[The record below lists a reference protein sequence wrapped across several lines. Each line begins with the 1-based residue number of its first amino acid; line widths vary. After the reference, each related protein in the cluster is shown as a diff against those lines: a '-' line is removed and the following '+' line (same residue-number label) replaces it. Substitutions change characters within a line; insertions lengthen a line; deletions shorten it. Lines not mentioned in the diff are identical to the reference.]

1 MDDFLIL
8 LQAKLDEAKSKGL
21 INSDI
26 LTIQDQL
33 EKLKLKAEI
42 DPNSLKNIAQQ
53 LQNLSK
59 ASNGKLNIDT
69 SQITNA
75 LNQVT
80 KNAQQTGQQIGQQIN
95 QGMSQ
100 SFSKSENAIN
110 SFKNS
115 LKNAGKSSSE
125 IQSIIDKVK
134 TLTKQIDSLRFTEST
149 KGTMNV
155 NVSGIDEF
163 GNRVK
168 ITQSLVKDLKNEWNV
183 SKTDTSIISTK
194 EIEKINSVIADY
206 KAKLEQFKST
216 NNNILSGLSAPLSEF
231 ENKLK
236 GLKDGTISIDEL
248 KNSFKS
254 LNAEASKITS
264 NLSGELNK
272 VDKAVRNISKGKET
286 ISGLKAE
293 FKGLSNTPKEIN
305 SELTKLSTG
314 LQNIKKIESSEGRT
328 ANWSQAYKEWQ
339 NEVDR
344 LTAKLRVLKKE
355 QANSASTQVFKTSD
369 LRKSNIPYMTEVSNT
384 IEKQMEEIQ
393 KMANAKGW
401 QSFNVKGFEQA
412 DGLIK
417 SLTLTVT
424 DAEGAI
430 KKLNFQRE
438 QLQWKG
444 KEQAG
449 LMQTGDIEI
458 IKTAAQAQ
466 EELAQKTEKATAK
479 LREQNASQANKIQ
492 LKMDTGDYE
501 AKVESLIAKTQQWT
515 DQSGVAR
522 ISTTSLSTALNELT
536 TASEAYANNPTEAT
550 QNRLI
555 ESSEKLDAEYKKVTN
570 SVKKMNAEM
579 ATDSSIASLHNKVA
593 DFMSKNG
600 KAVKYSGEFK
610 RIFDATAQ
618 GAELTRQKVTQL
630 NQEFNKAVVS
640 ARNAGK
646 LGKTFFQTIR
656 EGMSSFSY
664 WTSSTFLVMKGIQS
678 IKSGISTVK
687 ELDTALVDLKKTTT
701 MTASELE
708 KFYYDSNET
717 AKEMGVT
724 TKEIL
729 EQASAWSRLGFSSS
743 EQATKM
749 AKYSSMFNLISPG
762 MDLDSSTDGLVSVM
776 KAFKIGLEDTDDV
789 VDGIMSKINVIGNS
803 KALSNSDIVEFL
815 TRSSSAM
822 ASANNSLEETIALGE
837 AAVEI
842 TRDASNTGQ
851 VLKTTSMRIRGYD
864 EDVESYTE
872 ELENLKGEISDLTK
886 TAKTPGGISLFTDET
901 KETYKSTYKILE
913 EISEIWDDLT
923 DKSQANNMCLY
934 VQKCA

>member
-42 DPNSLKNIAQQ
+42 DPNSLKNIAQL

-369 LRKSNIPYMTEVSNT
+369 LRKANIPYMTKVSNT

-393 KMANAKGW
+393 KMANAKRW

-438 QLQWKG
+438 QLQGKG
-444 KEQAG
+444 KAQAG

-522 ISTTSLSTALNELT
+522 ISTTSLSTALNELI

-789 VDGIMSKINVIGNS
+789 VDGIMSKINVIGNTQ
-803 KALSNSDIVEFL
+803 ALNNSDIVEFL

-822 ASANNSLEETIALGE
+822 AEANNSLEETIALGT

-842 TRDASNTGQ
+842 TRDAASVGMYLPTN
-851 VLKTTSMRIRGYD
+851 VVI
-864 EDVESYTE
+864 
-872 ELENLKGEISDLTK
+872 
-886 TAKTPGGISLFTDET
+886 
-901 KETYKSTYKILE
+901 
-913 EISEIWDDLT
+913 
-923 DKSQANNMCLY
+923 C
-934 VQKCA
+934 C

>member
-26 LTIQDQL
+26 LTIQDRL

-42 DPNSLKNIAQQ
+42 DPNSLKNIAQL

-369 LRKSNIPYMTEVSNT
+369 LRKANIPYMTKVSNT

-438 QLQWKG
+438 QLQGKG
-444 KEQAG
+444 KAQAG

-515 DQSGVAR
+515 DQNGVAR

-536 TASEAYANNPTEAT
+536 TASEAYASNPTEAT

-789 VDGIMSKINVIGNS
+789 VDGIMSKINVIGNTQ
-803 KALSNSDIVEFL
+803 ALNNSDIVEFL

-822 ASANNSLEETIALGE
+822 AEANNSLEETIALGT

-842 TRDASNTGQ
+842 TRDAASVGMYLPIN
-851 VLKTTSMRIRGYD
+851 VVI
-864 EDVESYTE
+864 
-872 ELENLKGEISDLTK
+872 
-886 TAKTPGGISLFTDET
+886 
-901 KETYKSTYKILE
+901 
-913 EISEIWDDLT
+913 
-923 DKSQANNMCLY
+923 C
-934 VQKCA
+934 C

>member
-26 LTIQDQL
+26 LTIQDRL

-42 DPNSLKNIAQQ
+42 DPNSLKNIAQL

-369 LRKSNIPYMTEVSNT
+369 LRKANIPYMTEVSNT

-438 QLQWKG
+438 QLQG
-444 KEQAG
+444 KSKAQAG

-515 DQSGVAR
+515 DQNGVAR

-536 TASEAYANNPTEAT
+536 TASEAYASNPTEAT

-600 KAVKYSGEFK
+600 KAVKYSSDFK
-610 RIFDATAQ
+610 RIFDETAQ
-618 GAELTRQKVTQL
+618 GAELTRQQVTKL
-630 NQEFNKAVVS
+630 NQEFNKSVVS

-687 ELDTALVDLKKTTT
+687 ELDAALVDLKKTTT

-708 KFYYDSNET
+708 RFYYDSNET

-789 VDGIMSKINVIGNS
+789 VDGIMSKINVIGNTQ
-803 KALSNSDIVEFL
+803 ALNNSDIVEFL

-822 ASANNSLEETIALGE
+822 AEANNSLEETIALGT

-842 TRDASNTGQ
+842 TRDAASVGMYLPIN
-851 VLKTTSMRIRGYD
+851 VVI
-864 EDVESYTE
+864 
-872 ELENLKGEISDLTK
+872 
-886 TAKTPGGISLFTDET
+886 
-901 KETYKSTYKILE
+901 
-913 EISEIWDDLT
+913 
-923 DKSQANNMCLY
+923 C
-934 VQKCA
+934 C

>member
-42 DPNSLKNIAQQ
+42 DPNSLKNIAQL

-69 SQITNA
+69 SQIMNA

-369 LRKSNIPYMTEVSNT
+369 LRKANIPYMTEVSNT

-438 QLQWKG
+438 QLQG
-444 KEQAG
+444 KSKAQAG

-515 DQSGVAR
+515 DQNGVAR

-536 TASEAYANNPTEAT
+536 TASEAYASNPTEAT

-600 KAVKYSGEFK
+600 KAVKYSSDFK
-610 RIFDATAQ
+610 RIFDETAQ
-618 GAELTRQKVTQL
+618 GAELTRQQVTKL
-630 NQEFNKAVVS
+630 NQEFNKSVVS

-687 ELDTALVDLKKTTT
+687 ELDAALVDLKKTTT

-708 KFYYDSNET
+708 RFYYDSNET

-789 VDGIMSKINVIGNS
+789 VDGIMSKINVIGNTQ
-803 KALSNSDIVEFL
+803 ALNNSDIVEFL

-822 ASANNSLEETIALGE
+822 AEANNSLEETIALGT

-842 TRDASNTGQ
+842 TRDAASVGMYLPIN
-851 VLKTTSMRIRGYD
+851 VVI
-864 EDVESYTE
+864 
-872 ELENLKGEISDLTK
+872 
-886 TAKTPGGISLFTDET
+886 
-901 KETYKSTYKILE
+901 
-913 EISEIWDDLT
+913 
-923 DKSQANNMCLY
+923 C
-934 VQKCA
+934 C

>member
-42 DPNSLKNIAQQ
+42 DPNSLKNIAQL

-369 LRKSNIPYMTEVSNT
+369 LRKANIPYMTEVSNT

-438 QLQWKG
+438 QLQG
-444 KEQAG
+444 KSKAQAG

-515 DQSGVAR
+515 DQNGVAR

-536 TASEAYANNPTEAT
+536 TASEAYASNPTEAT

-789 VDGIMSKINVIGNS
+789 VDGIMSKINVIGNTQ
-803 KALSNSDIVEFL
+803 ALNNSDIVEFL

-822 ASANNSLEETIALGE
+822 AEANNSLEETIALGT

-842 TRDASNTGQ
+842 TRDAASVGMYLPTN
-851 VLKTTSMRIRGYD
+851 VVI
-864 EDVESYTE
+864 
-872 ELENLKGEISDLTK
+872 
-886 TAKTPGGISLFTDET
+886 
-901 KETYKSTYKILE
+901 
-913 EISEIWDDLT
+913 
-923 DKSQANNMCLY
+923 C
-934 VQKCA
+934 C

>member
-42 DPNSLKNIAQQ
+42 DPNSLKNIAQL

-369 LRKSNIPYMTEVSNT
+369 LRKANIPYMTKVSNT

-393 KMANAKGW
+393 KMANAKRW

-438 QLQWKG
+438 QLQGKG
-444 KEQAG
+444 KAQAG

-789 VDGIMSKINVIGNS
+789 VDGIMSKINVIGNTQ
-803 KALSNSDIVEFL
+803 ALNNSDIVEFL

-822 ASANNSLEETIALGE
+822 AEANNSLEETIALGT

-842 TRDASNTGQ
+842 TRDAASVGMYLPIN
-851 VLKTTSMRIRGYD
+851 VVI
-864 EDVESYTE
+864 
-872 ELENLKGEISDLTK
+872 
-886 TAKTPGGISLFTDET
+886 
-901 KETYKSTYKILE
+901 
-913 EISEIWDDLT
+913 
-923 DKSQANNMCLY
+923 C
-934 VQKCA
+934 C

>member
-42 DPNSLKNIAQQ
+42 DPNSLKNIAQL

-355 QANSASTQVFKTSD
+355 QANSASTQIFKTSD
-369 LRKSNIPYMTEVSNT
+369 LRKANIPYMTKVSNT

-438 QLQWKG
+438 QLQGKG
-444 KEQAG
+444 KAQAG

-789 VDGIMSKINVIGNS
+789 VDGIMSKINVIGNTQ
-803 KALSNSDIVEFL
+803 ALNNSDIVEFL

-822 ASANNSLEETIALGE
+822 AEANNSLEETIALGT

-842 TRDASNTGQ
+842 TRDAASVGMYLPTN
-851 VLKTTSMRIRGYD
+851 VVI
-864 EDVESYTE
+864 
-872 ELENLKGEISDLTK
+872 
-886 TAKTPGGISLFTDET
+886 
-901 KETYKSTYKILE
+901 
-913 EISEIWDDLT
+913 
-923 DKSQANNMCLY
+923 C
-934 VQKCA
+934 C

>member
-42 DPNSLKNIAQQ
+42 DPNSLKNIAQL

-369 LRKSNIPYMTEVSNT
+369 LRKANIPYMTKVSNT

-438 QLQWKG
+438 QLQGKG
-444 KEQAG
+444 KAQAG

-479 LREQNASQANKIQ
+479 LREQNASQANKIR

-789 VDGIMSKINVIGNS
+789 VDGIMSKINVIGNTQ
-803 KALSNSDIVEFL
+803 ALNNSDIVEFL

-822 ASANNSLEETIALGE
+822 AEANNSLEETIALGT

-842 TRDASNTGQ
+842 TRDAASVGMYLPTN
-851 VLKTTSMRIRGYD
+851 VVI
-864 EDVESYTE
+864 
-872 ELENLKGEISDLTK
+872 
-886 TAKTPGGISLFTDET
+886 
-901 KETYKSTYKILE
+901 
-913 EISEIWDDLT
+913 
-923 DKSQANNMCLY
+923 C
-934 VQKCA
+934 C